1 MKNLVPFILIVFVF
15 SVNAQTKSSN
25 KSAPLTPDSP
35 ESVGM
40 SSERL
45 TRIDA
50 MCQEAVK
57 SGNLPGIVALVARNG
72 KIRFSPGLRYGE
84 QFIGKKNENG

>member
-1 MKNLVPFILIVFVF
+1 MKNFVPFILIVFVF

-25 KSAPLTPDSP
+25 KSAPLTPASP

-45 TRIDA
+45 DRIDA
-50 MCQEAVK
+50 MCQETVK
-57 SGNLPGIVALVARNG
+57 SGNLPGVVALVTRNG
-72 KIRFSPGLRYGE
+72 
-84 QFIGKKNENG
+84 ENRIS